1 MIWSLSLG
9 HVRRQARFAEQSPPG
24 SGTSLLVKQEALI
37 AWTSLYIAVG
47 IMALIGTALSTIVTL
62 NEWRTGR
69 WAPACTSTLDKAL
82 LLPKLWLRWQA
93 NYLTGTPVILAI
105 SLYYAS
111 SIGFSVFWDI

>member
-1 MIWSLSLG
+1 MNTQLG
-9 HVRRQARFAEQSPPG
+9 ICSPPSWRCG
-24 SGTSLLVKQEALI
+24 AIASRIRDSLPVKHEALI

-47 IMALIGTALSTIVTL
+47 IMALICAALSTIVTL
-62 NEWRTGR
+62 NDWRIGR
-69 WAPACTSTLDKAL
+69 WAPARTSTLDKAL

-111 SIGFSVFWDI
+111 CIGFSVFWDI

>member
-1 MIWSLSLG
+1 M
-9 HVRRQARFAEQSPPG
+9 
-24 SGTSLLVKQEALI
+24 
-37 AWTSLYIAVG
+37 
-47 IMALIGTALSTIVTL
+47 
-62 NEWRTGR
+62 
-69 WAPACTSTLDKAL
+69 

>member
-1 MIWSLSLG
+1 MEYD
-9 HVRRQARFAEQSPPG
+9 RRQARVAEQSARG
-24 SGTSLLVKQEALI
+24 SGTSLPVKQETLI

-47 IMALIGTALSTIVTL
+47 IMALICAALSTIVTL
-62 NEWRTGR
+62 DDWRTGR

-82 LLPKLWLRWQA
+82 LLPKLWLHWQA

-111 SIGFSVFWDI
+111 SIGFSVFRDI